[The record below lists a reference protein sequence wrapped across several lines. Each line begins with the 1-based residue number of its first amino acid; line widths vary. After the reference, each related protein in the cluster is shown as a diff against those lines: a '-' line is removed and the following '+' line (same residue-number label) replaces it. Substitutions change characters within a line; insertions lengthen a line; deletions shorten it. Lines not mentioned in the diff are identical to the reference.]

1 MAKEGFDLVILGS
14 GSAAFAA
21 AIKASELGANV
32 VMTESGT
39 IGGTCVNVG
48 CIPSKNLIQAAKEYY
63 SQSHTSFKGIGCR
76 NGDLDLASL
85 IKHKDRLVRQLRNKK
100 YIDIAKNDPKIS
112 IIKGRARFLS
122 KTEVEVGDSI
132 IEAPRFIIATGARAC
147 IPLFLGIDKVRY
159 ITSTEAFKL
168 ERLPRSMI
176 IIGGGFISLEL
187 GQMFHHLGTKITI
200 LERGPHVL
208 KGFDEEVARSIQG
221 ILVDEGISI
230 FTMSPVEGVE
240 QKGKEI
246 VVTASVNKKRRRFIG
261 DELLIACGRIPNTEG
276 IGFEDVGVEKD
287 QRGFIKVDS
296 EMKTTVDSIWA
307 AGDVTGPPQATPVGA
322 REGVIAAEN
331 AVANRHLNMDY
342 SIIPRAIFTDPEV
355 ASVGLTAEEARA
367 KGMKVTADCLDLN
380 HVPKAAAIYKT
391 KGLVK
396 MVIEEET
403 KKILG
408 VHLVA
413 DRGADIIHEAALAM
427 KCQLT
432 TRDLI
437 GMIHVYPTMSEAIR
451 MAAQMFEKDVSRL
464 SCCAE

>member
-1 MAKEGFDLVILGS
+1 MVKEGFDLVILGS

-32 VMTESGT
+32 AMTESGT

-63 SQSHTSFKGIGCR
+63 SQSHTTFKGIVSK
-76 NGDLDLASL
+76 NGRLDLATL
-85 IKHKDRLVRQLRNKK
+85 IKQKDRLVNLLRNKK
-100 YIDIAKNDPKIS
+100 YIDIAKNDPNVS
-112 IIKGRARFLS
+112 IIRGRARFLS
-122 KTEVEVGDSI
+122 KTELEVGDKI
-132 IEAPRFIIATGARAC
+132 VEAPRFIIATGSRAC
-147 IPLFLGIDKVRY
+147 IPLFVGIDKVRY

-187 GQMFHHLGTKITI
+187 GQMFHRLGTKITI

-208 KGFDEEVARSIQG
+208 KGFDEEVARSIQD
-221 ILVDEGISI
+221 ILAGEKISI
-230 FTMSPVEGVE
+230 YTNSPVEGVE

-246 VVTASVNKKRRRFIG
+246 EVTASVNKKRRQFIG
-261 DELLIACGRIPNTEG
+261 EEILIACGRVPNIEG
-276 IGFEDVGVEKD
+276 IGLEDVGVEKD
-287 QRGFIKVDS
+287 QLGFIKVDS
-296 EMKTTVDSIWA
+296 EMKTTADSIWA

-331 AVANRHLNMDY
+331 IIADRHLKMDY
-342 SIIPRAIFTDPEV
+342 SVIPRAVFTDPEV

-367 KGMKVTADCLDLN
+367 KGMKVTAECLDLN

-413 DRGADIIHEAALAM
+413 DRGADIIHEAALAI

-437 GMIHVYPTMSEAIR
+437 EMIHVYPTMSEAIR